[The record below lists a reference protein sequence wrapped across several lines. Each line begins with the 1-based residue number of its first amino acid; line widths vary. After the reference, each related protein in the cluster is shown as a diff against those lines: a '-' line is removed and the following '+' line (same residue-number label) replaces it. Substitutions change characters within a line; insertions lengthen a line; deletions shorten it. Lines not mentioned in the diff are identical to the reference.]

1 MMRFAALLV
10 LLLTLPAHAFVLK
23 GGSGSPPSGGT
34 VVGTV
39 SFYNNNATTV
49 AGPIPVQSGIYFGP
63 GVVPSGQSV
72 VPSVGGVPL
81 TQWECTSEAL
91 NWPDGS
97 FRGCSFSGFL
107 PNSIT
112 AGAREQV
119 TWTLTSGSMPSIV
132 AANPSEVTGASN
144 FHQDFTNTSG
154 ASQSTNVPYGMT
166 VGVVVG
172 SGGTLTGTAIHQQPL
187 LGASCGSGA
196 NCGGL
201 TVSITGC
208 SVAPTVSF
216 TSTGGSPNLIASASV
231 ASAGS
236 GCPVT
241 GSGAWSFQVNSILAA
256 AGSSVPLCTSQT
268 TNTQV
273 CQYSGSSVKDGF
285 KVWGYY
291 VDTGKPAWAA
301 TTVYASNSTV
311 LSKGN
316 AYTNASGCTSGS
328 TAPTGVTASVS
339 DGGCTWSTVIGWE
352 QGVADVEYWKAS
364 GGSLYG
370 FNVVTESDDGIYKT
384 GQTIAPHSFSS
395 DLYDGSLDLRGAAN
409 DTGYVG
415 INQFGN
421 GGGWYTVDPDG
432 FPIWDIGNS
441 TTNSPALNNVVVSLT
456 TADKVYFHKNH
467 AVPPLQQVTL
477 TSNTVLPRNNSA
489 RSLGNMIFD
498 FSTYVPLCYCDMDE
512 AAGIGSGG
520 SHAWDSVV
528 TEANASWIELVDSAS
543 DGGYSWL
550 GDSRLGALAAAGS
563 WGGPSEPLT
572 HHAVNWIPS
581 IAWTAPANFTDP
593 VRPNAY
599 LASGFSGAD
608 MNMTQLSWPAP
619 DTEHFGNWARFMYVV
634 EGRRYML
641 DAIDLGF
648 RQVQTEA
655 YPPTNRLAT
664 FGGTTYYSEVNS
676 YIPRVNSWYLFSTT
690 IEAILANQEP
700 DGQYAY
706 KQFKDGYTEMAAYV
720 SFVGSG
726 TYGSPSSAFQK
737 CTDWTSIGMLMLP
750 AALEG
755 ADCSTNPGFQV
766 GGSSWFMFG
775 YVLYDYENDAM
786 LNDGAIT
793 GVDAT
798 NAAFTGGMVQN
809 ADQCQYLTTPYTYP
823 LMTNP
828 YTQTLIST
836 TDGTTVAGT
845 SRPSQPGG
853 RLSNMLAWTAGNST
867 FTASVTPTAGDENWF
882 AKPTSA
888 ISGTTLAGLDMAVGV
903 AGSQVYD
910 MSVPADVGVD
920 TFVNGGSPP
929 STSVT
934 VNQAVTVPAP
944 VTTTVNSITSPSVI
958 VVAAPPGSE
967 TIEVGDT
974 IVDTT
979 HPLAISSSYTDFAA
993 NATVSSISGGGPFT
1007 VTLMYDGQLCAGEC
1021 APTSGDTVKFAHMLG
1036 FSSRYDYPDT
1046 GLLPASAGTPLP
1058 NGSFICLTDY
1068 TQGDE
1073 VSPGDRTVGTYPPTT
1088 SAGGTLARGQCFTV
1102 TEVGTSGTAWTL
1114 TTLSTATPP
1123 NTVVVPSSTGQG
1135 PGGYIPNAACPA
1147 AVNGQIQQGA
1157 SDYQNPVGRIAE
1169 QYGFTN
1175 LAAALGINSGAAN
1188 SAITLMAP
1196 YQTPLNTV
1204 YGPAAGVQ
1212 YQLLDNHF

>member
-1 MMRFAALLV
+1 MTRFAALLV
-10 LLLTLPAHAFVLK
+10 LLLTLPAHAFMLK

-39 SFYNNNATTV
+39 DFYNNNATTV
-49 AGPIPVQSGIYFGP
+49 NGPIPVQSGIYFGP

-72 VPSVGGVPL
+72 VPSVGGVQL

-112 AGAREQV
+112 AGSREQV
-119 TWTLTSGSMPSIV
+119 TWTLTSGSMPSITP
-132 AANPSEVTGASN
+132 ANPSEVTGASN
-144 FHQDFTNTSG
+144 FHQDFTNASG
-154 ASQSTNVPYGMT
+154 ASQSTGAVPYGLT

-172 SGGTLTGTAIHQQPL
+172 SGGTLTATALQQQPL

-201 TVSITGC
+201 IVSITGC

-216 TSTGGSPNLIASASV
+216 TSTGGSPNLVASAAV

-268 TNTQV
+268 ANAQV
-273 CQYSGSSVKDGF
+273 CQYSGSNVKDGF

-328 TAPTGVTASVS
+328 TAPTGVTAGVS

-352 QGVADVEYWKAS
+352 QGVADIEYWKTS

-370 FNVVTESDDGIYKT
+370 FNVATESDDGIYKAT
-384 GQTIAPHSFSS
+384 TTIPPHSFSS

-409 DTGYVG
+409 DTGFVG
-415 INQFGN
+415 INQLGN
-421 GGGWYTVDPDG
+421 GGAWYTVDTEG
-432 FPIWDIGNS
+432 LPIWDIGNS
-441 TTNSPALNNVVVSLT
+441 TANSPALNRVVVSLT

-477 TSNTVLPRNNSA
+477 SGFLTLTRNNTA
-489 RSLGNMIFD
+489 NLGNMTED
-498 FSTYVPLCYCDMDE
+498 FSTYVPLCFCDVDE
-512 AAGIGSGG
+512 QGGIANGG

-528 TEANASWIELVDSAS
+528 TEANAAWYEVVDSAS
-543 DGGYSWL
+543 DGGWSWL
-550 GDSRLGALAAAGS
+550 GNSRLGALAAAGS

-572 HHAVNWIPS
+572 HHAVNWIPT
-581 IAWTAPANFTDP
+581 IAWTPPANFTDP
-593 VRPNAY
+593 VRPNATIASGY
-599 LASGFSGAD
+599 TGFDMNVTQQALASP
-608 MNMTQLSWPAP
+608 NNQ
-619 DTEHFGNWARFMYVV
+619 HFGSWSRFIYVV

-641 DAIDLGF
+641 DELDLAF
-648 RQVQTEA
+648 RQMQMQQ
-655 YPPTNRLAT
+655 YPPTDRLAT
-664 FGGTTYYSEVNS
+664 FGGTTYYSETNDLS
-676 YIPRVNSWYLFSTT
+676 PRANAWYLYNTAMA
-690 IEAILANQEP
+690 AIFLNQES

-706 KQFKDGYTEMAAYV
+706 KQWHDGYTEMAAYV
-720 SFVGSG
+720 PFVGSG
-726 TYGSPSSAFQK
+726 TFGVGSTPFQK
-737 CTDWTSIGMLMLP
+737 CADWTPIGVQIASSTLS
-750 AALEG
+750 G
-755 ADCSTNPGFQV
+755 ANCSTIA
-766 GGSSWFMFG
+766 GGALGGAEWFNLAYLA
-775 YVLYDYENDAM
+775 YVTENDAM
-786 LNDGAIT
+786 LNDGAISAI
-793 GVDAT
+793 DAV
-798 NAAFTGGMVQN
+798 NATSTGGLVQN
-809 ADQCQYLTTPYTYP
+809 ADQCIYLTPPYAYQFF
-823 LMTNP
+823 TNP
-828 YTQTLIST
+828 YTQTIIST
-836 TDGTTVAGT
+836 TDATTVAAT
-845 SRPSQPGG
+845 SRPSLPGG
-853 RLSNMLAWTAGNST
+853 RLSNMLQWTAGNST

-882 AKPTSA
+882 AKPTAA
-888 ISGTTLAGLDMAVGV
+888 ISGTTLALDMAVGV

-929 STSVT
+929 SASVT
-934 VNQAVTVPAP
+934 VNQAVSVPAP
-944 VTTTVNSITSPSVI
+944 VTTTINSITSSSVL
-958 VVAAPPGSE
+958 VVAPPGAGS
-967 TIEVGDT
+967 IEIGDT
-974 IVDTT
+974 VVDTT
-979 HPLAISSSYTDFAA
+979 NPSAIASSYTNFSE
-993 NATVSSISGGGPFT
+993 NVTVSAISGSGPFT
-1007 VTLMYDGQLCAGEC
+1007 VTLMADGSPCGGQC
-1021 APTSGDTVKFAHMLG
+1021 APTNGDTVKFAHMLG

-1046 GLLPASAGTPLP
+1046 GLLPAAAGSPLP
-1058 NGSFICLTDY
+1058 NGSFICLTNY
-1068 TQGDE
+1068 TMGDAT
-1073 VSPGDRTVGTYPPTT
+1073 SPGDHTIGTYPPTT
-1088 SAGGTLARGQCFTV
+1088 SAGGTLTNGQCFV
-1102 TEVGTSGTAWTL
+1102 ATEVGASGTAWTL
-1114 TTLSTATPP
+1114 TTLSTASPP

-1147 AVNGQIQQGA
+1147 AVKGEIQQGGG
-1157 SDYQNPVGRIAE
+1157 DYQNPVSRIAQ

-1175 LAAALGINSGAAN
+1175 FAAALGINSGAAN
-1188 SAITLMAP
+1188 SAVTLMAP
-1196 YQTPLNTV
+1196 YQTPLSTV
-1204 YGPAAGVQ
+1204 YGPSAGSQ
-1212 YQLLDNHF
+1212 YFLLDNHF